1 MLKKPKTKW
10 VTQDAAEE
18 LLKVFRNLY
27 SCSKREEKTGFCFIF
42 ILTLIYPQ
50 HYLGQS

>member
-1 MLKKPKTKW
+1 MLKKPKIKW

-18 LLKVFRNLY
+18 MLKVFRNLY
-27 SCSKREEKTGFCFIF
+27 SCSKKEEKTGFFF
-42 ILTLIYPQ
+42 TLIHPQ